1 MKKNSIKLLVLLTAL
16 ALALGLVGCKQE
28 KKEEVKLMGKT
39 KAEVQAQ
46 FDAVSKPPVVPKNS
60 NLGKVGYTH
69 EEIMGK
75 IQQNNKAK

>member
-1 MKKNSIKLLVLLTAL
+1 MKIQKAQVLSLLAVLVLSLSL
-16 ALALGLVGCKQE
+16 AGCKE
-28 KKEEVKLMGKT
+28 KKEEVKIMGKT

-75 IQQNNKAK
+75 TQQNNKSK

>member
-1 MKKNSIKLLVLLTAL
+1 MKIQKAQVLSLLAVLVLSLSL
-16 ALALGLVGCKQE
+16 AGCKE
-28 KKEEVKLMGKT
+28 KMEEVKIMGKT

-46 FDAVSKPPVVPKNS
+46 FDAVSKPPAVPKNS

-75 IQQNNKAK
+75 TQQNNKSK